1 MGIRSGCL
9 SLFPPALS
17 GRIPADTS
25 DFWGRRRGVP
35 MRGIRLSTS
44 GGGAAGGVVSGAA
57 GRAPRVLC
65 GGRYSPG
72 DGAISVGGAGGFVL
86 SRGACQD
93 GVSRDVYFGCSPE
106 NFARVGPGGLA
117 DGSLSRIASWGM
129 CDRRHAGGAL
139 PGYRRRKRGLVGRSL
154 IRVFFF

>member
-9 SLFPPALS
+9 SLFAPALS

-57 GRAPRVLC
+57 GRAPKVLC
-65 GGRYSPG
+65 GERYSPG

-86 SRGACQD
+86 SRGPARMGYPVMCILAVRQ
-93 GVSRDVYFGCSPE
+93 GILPE
-106 NFARVGPGGLA
+106 LGGGGARV
-117 DGSLSRIASWGM
+117 
-129 CDRRHAGGAL
+129 
-139 PGYRRRKRGLVGRSL
+139 
-154 IRVFFF
+154 RVFEP